1 MNMSSTLNDICKL
14 FLDLQLHIDLT
25 SHLEFS
31 SETMVFDLHFT
42 HLVMN
47 HSLDEC
53 LYSKLE
59 IAGGKQ
65 NISPDV
71 LMNAGVLL
79 KKILNRFSI
88 YLALLVTSIVDIS
101 DIVIPQECG
110 EVLRVPDVFTF
121 YNIADFYISILPFVS
136 T

>member
-1 MNMSSTLNDICKL
+1 MYMLTKNTKYFTIP
-14 FLDLQLHIDLT
+14 T
-25 SHLEFS
+25 SHLKLS
-31 SETMVFDLHFT
+31 SETVVFNLQFT

-47 HSLDEC
+47 NSLDEC
-53 LYSKLE
+53 LNTILK
-59 IAGGKQ
+59 IAGGEQ
-65 NISPDV
+65 NVPSDV
-71 LMNAGVLL
+71 FMYTGVLL

-88 YLALLVTSIVDIS
+88 YPALLVSSIVDIG
-101 DIVIPQECG
+101 DIVIAQECG

>member
-1 MNMSSTLNDICKL
+1 MIP
-14 FLDLQLHIDLT
+14 T

-31 SETMVFDLHFT
+31 SETMVFDLHIT
-42 HLVMN
+42 HLVVN

-71 LMNAGVLL
+71 LMNAWVLL

-88 YLALLVTSIVDIS
+88 YLALLVSSIVDIS

-110 EVLRVPDVFTF
+110 EVLRVPDVIKF
-121 YNIADFYISILPFVS
+121 L
-136 T
+136 

>member
-1 MNMSSTLNDICKL
+1 MPSGQGTRRHEYEQHLNIMMKVNIDIQNITKY
-14 FLDLQLHIDLT
+14 FMIPT

-31 SETMVFDLHFT
+31 SETMVFDLHIT
-42 HLVMN
+42 HLVVN

-71 LMNAGVLL
+71 LMNA
-79 KKILNRFSI
+79 
-88 YLALLVTSIVDIS
+88 
-101 DIVIPQECG
+101 
-110 EVLRVPDVFTF
+110 
-121 YNIADFYISILPFVS
+121 
-136 T
+136 

>member
-1 MNMSSTLNDICKL
+1 MIP
-14 FLDLQLHIDLT
+14 T

-31 SETMVFDLHFT
+31 SETMVFDLHIT
-42 HLVMN
+42 HLVVN

-88 YLALLVTSIVDIS
+88 NPALFVPSIVDIS
-101 DIVIPQECG
+101 NLVIPQERRK
-110 EVLRVPDVFTF
+110 VLGVPECLHL
-121 YNIADFYISILPFVS
+121 YNIANLNMSVIPFVS

>member
-1 MNMSSTLNDICKL
+1 MIP
-14 FLDLQLHIDLT
+14 T

-31 SETMVFDLHFT
+31 SETMVFDLHIT
-42 HLVMN
+42 HLVVN

-88 YLALLVTSIVDIS
+88 NPALFVSSIVDIS

-110 EVLRVPDVFTF
+110 EVLRVPDVIKF
-121 YNIADFYISILPFVS
+121 L
-136 T
+136 

>member
-1 MNMSSTLNDICKL
+1 MIP
-14 FLDLQLHIDLT
+14 T

-88 YLALLVTSIVDIS
+88 YLALLVSSIVDIS

-110 EVLRVPDVFTF
+110 EVLRVPDVIKF
-121 YNIADFYISILPFVS
+121 L
-136 T
+136 

>member
-1 MNMSSTLNDICKL
+1 MKVNIYYIGNTCFMIP
-14 FLDLQLHIDLT
+14 T

-31 SETMVFDLHFT
+31 SKTVVFDFHVT
-42 HLVMN
+42 GLVVN
-47 HSLDEC
+47 HGLDEG
-53 LYSKLE
+53 LDTKLE
-59 IAGGKQ
+59 ITGCKQ
-65 NISPDV
+65 NVSPDV
-71 LMNAGVLL
+71 LMNAGVLF

-88 YLALLVTSIVDIS
+88 YPALLVSSIVDIV
-101 DIVIPQECG
+101 DIVIAQECG